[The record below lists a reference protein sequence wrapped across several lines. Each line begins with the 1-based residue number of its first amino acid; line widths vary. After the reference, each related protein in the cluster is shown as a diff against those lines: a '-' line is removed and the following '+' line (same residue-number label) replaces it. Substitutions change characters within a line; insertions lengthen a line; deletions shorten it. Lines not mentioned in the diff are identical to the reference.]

1 MKSNKIGKIAGFII
15 TIIILATA
23 LPNAKVYA
31 KTMAE
36 ANEKNPYKIVAF
48 GDSITYPVSWASY
61 IDLLPNVSVDN
72 QGIPGSQVAGS
83 GAESFLTR
91 SKKIR
96 FYNADLVLIMGGTND
111 YCAYATLAKDIGM
124 YDSVDTNTFCGAY
137 NDIIGRVKRTN
148 KNAKIVLVTPTRGK
162 GGASEYVN
170 IYGYTLE
177 NYANAVKLIAM
188 NNGVYCIDLYH
199 EEDLDFTDPAKE
211 DLLKDPIHPSLEG
224 HKAISEKIIQYLTLF
239 SL

>member
-1 MKSNKIGKIAGFII
+1 MRRIERKIAIVAI
-15 TIIILATA
+15 VVILSFVAT
-23 LPNAKVYA
+23 NAEAYA

-36 ANEKNPYKIVAF
+36 ANEKNPYKIVAL

-61 IDLLPNVSVDN
+61 IDLLPNVNVDN
-72 QGIPGSQVAGS
+72 QGVPGSQVAGPNADS
-83 GAESFLTR
+83 YLNRA
-91 SKKIR
+91 KKIK

-124 YDSVDTNTFCGAY
+124 YDSHDTNTFCGAY
-137 NDIIGRVKRTN
+137 NDIIGRIKRSN
-148 KNAKIVLVTPTRGK
+148 KNAKIVLMTPTRGK
-162 GGASEYVN
+162 GGASDYVN

-199 EEDLDFTDPAKE
+199 EEDLDFTDPAK
-211 DLLKDPIHPSLEG
+211 DNLLKDPIHPSLEG